1 MVVSAGVDVCKA
13 NLDVSI
19 SQGPLIRFDN
29 TAKGITKLVK
39 HLTGQDGTLAVCEA
53 TGGYERLLISRLRKT
68 PVAVHLALV

>member
-29 TAKGITKLVK
+29 TAKG
-39 HLTGQDGTLAVCEA
+39 HHQAGETLDRARTSPWQYA
-53 TGGYERLLISRLRKT
+53 RLPSGY
-68 PVAVHLALV
+68 

>member
-39 HLTGQDGTLAVCEA
+39 QLTGQDGTLAVCEA
-53 TGGYERLLISRLRKT
+53 TGGY
-68 PVAVHLALV
+68 

>member
-39 HLTGQDGTLAVCEA
+39 HLTGQDVTLAVCEA
-53 TGGYERLLISRLRKT
+53 TSGY
-68 PVAVHLALV
+68 